1 MAERAARAGKSLQDY
16 LAGLVTADELV
27 QESAEQ
33 VRVQETIRK
42 GVVEHAMDDPAPP
55 FRQQGAG
62 SSRSGYP
69 RYFSP
74 RLSMAQAM
82 RAVLLAMA
90 SSTTLVGRR
99 TSRPVSQAE
108 RICFLRLDQLRWAR
122 APCTNRRLM

>member
-1 MAERAARAGKSLQDY
+1 MQDY

-74 RLSMAQAM
+74 RH
-82 RAVLLAMA
+82 V
-90 SSTTLVGRR
+90 
-99 TSRPVSQAE
+99 PVNQ
-108 RICFLRLDQLRWAR
+108 
-122 APCTNRRLM
+122 RRLLRDYERAWDSVGQLAEWF